1 MNSSSIPSFGAM
13 NGVAGA
19 PTVLTADPAL
29 NTVIAVMYNYYD
41 PTLISDNSAGLV
53 TNSANRIVLNPY
65 FDGSNNATPNSVND
79 IDHGITNAKTVSIES
94 FLALFYPT
102 NAGYFNVNPT
112 NANNPAIILSKQT
125 YTSTNNNASK
135 FSLVQYLLKSYCT
148 NKGINVNDLDPRI
161 MVLLQKEAFSAQ
173 TLASI
178 KGTTISMS
186 WDEVIN
192 TLLRSG
198 VIDVASLST
207 NTAIVPLS
215 IILNYHSFVLDTDLS
230 IRFTYMV
237 EIPSYMLPTTPPA
250 L

>member
-1 MNSSSIPSFGAM
+1 M

-29 NTVIAVMYNYYD
+29 NTVVAVMYNYYD

-65 FDGSNNATPNSVND
+65 FDGSNNCTSGD
-79 IDHGITNAKTVSIES
+79 SEYGIPSGKTVKIES

-102 NAGYFNVNPT
+102 NAGYFNVNQT

-125 YTSTNNNASK
+125 YTSTNNNACK

-198 VIDVASLST
+198 VIDTDLHDD
-207 NTAIVPLS
+207 AIVPLS
-215 IILNYHSFVLDTDLS
+215 VILNYHSFVLDTDLS

-237 EIPSYMLPTTPPA
+237 QIPNYMLPDVPPA